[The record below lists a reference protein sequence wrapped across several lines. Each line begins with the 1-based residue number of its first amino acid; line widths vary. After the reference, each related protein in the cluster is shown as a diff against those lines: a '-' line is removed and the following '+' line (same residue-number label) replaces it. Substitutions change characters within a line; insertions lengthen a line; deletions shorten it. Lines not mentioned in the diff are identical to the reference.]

1 MAVRKSGSINED
13 IVSITETVGAPLVR
27 TQTQQTQQ
35 SAAPS
40 TTSTIAPGSDAAVF
54 DIEHM
59 PVKNDPRA
67 WSPLRKVGHTNSQ
80 VLLC

>member
-13 IVSITETVGAPLVR
+13 IVSITETVGAPLGR
-27 TQTQQTQQ
+27 TRTQQ
-35 SAAPS
+35 SVAPS
-40 TTSTIAPGSDAAVF
+40 ITSTIAPEPDVPTF

-67 WSPLRKVGHTNSQ
+67 WSPLRKVGLADFQ
-80 VLLC
+80 IPFR

>member
-27 TQTQQTQQ
+27 TQTQQ